1 MRRTLAALA
10 VLLALLA
17 GAPPQ
22 RAGAQAEEPPAVP
35 VSPEVLAQGG
45 SFTANAEGFQALF
58 HNPAAFGSE
67 RRSLTILDASGWIY
81 ANPARLFQSL
91 PGGGDSQSLASFME
105 GEITSGGFG
114 MGSAAGIGYVGRG
127 LGLGALLSVDSYLW
141 GPTTLGATGRLT
153 ADLQFV
159 AGFALKT
166 LGDRLW
172 LGADVRPLIRLAVPV
187 DYSAMFGFFDALQ
200 SGGDPL
206 AALESSPALYGFGFG
221 IDLGAL
227 LALGGWRFGLS
238 VRDFLGTS
246 ILYRQSTLGQV
257 LESLRD
263 TGGFPSGGTALA
275 ADPVIPMELSL
286 GLSYRFDFA
295 PRIIDPIVH
304 LSLSDLITVI
314 QGERSPWT
322 ALHLGTEVRLLRF
335 LALRAGLSQGYLSFG
350 GGLRLPL
357 LDLNA
362 AFFTREMGRHLG
374 DQPSA
379 GMAVEAAIRLDRPPR
394 SRNPARNPAN

>member
-1 MRRTLAALA
+1 MRRIPAVIAL
-10 VLLALLA
+10 LLACA
-17 GAPPQ
+17 WNPPD
-22 RAGAQAEEPPAVP
+22 RAGAQAWEPPAVP

-45 SFTANAEGFQALF
+45 SFTANAEGFQSLF
-58 HNPAAFGSE
+58 HNPAAFASE
-67 RRSLTILDASGWIY
+67 RKSLTILSASSWVY
-81 ANPARLFQSL
+81 ANPARLFHSL
-91 PGGGDSQSLASFME
+91 PCGGDAHSLAEFLE

-127 LGLGALLSVDSYLW
+127 LGLGAVLNVDSYLW
-141 GPTTLGATGRLT
+141 GPTVLGATGRLT

-159 AGFALKT
+159 AGFSVKT

-187 DYSAMFGFFDALQ
+187 DYDDMFGFFDALQ

-206 AALESSPALYGFGFG
+206 AALETAPALYGFGFG

-227 LALGGWRFGLS
+227 LALGGLRIGLS
-238 VRDFLGTS
+238 ERDILGTS
-246 ILYRQSTLGQV
+246 ITYRQSTFGEV
-257 LESLRD
+257 LDALQE
-263 TGGFPSGGTALA
+263 TGGFPGGGTAVVE
-275 ADPVIPMELSL
+275 DPVIPMELSL

-295 PRIIDPIVH
+295 PRTFDPVVH
-304 LSLSDLITVI
+304 MALSDLITVI
-314 QGERSPWT
+314 RGERSAWT

-335 LALRAGLSQGYLSFG
+335 LALRAGLNQGYLTFG

-357 LDLNA
+357 LELNA

-374 DQPSA
+374 DQPSS
-379 GMAVEAAIRLDRPPR
+379 GMALEAVLRL
-394 SRNPARNPAN
+394 

>member
-1 MRRTLAALA
+1 MRRTLAGIALLLA
-10 VLLALLA
+10 VCAWM
-17 GAPPQ
+17 PPD
-22 RAGAQAEEPPAVP
+22 RADAQTWEPPAVP

-58 HNPAAFGSE
+58 HNPAAFASE
-67 RRSLTILDASGWIY
+67 RKSLTILSASSWVY

-91 PGGGDSQSLASFME
+91 PLGGDAQGLAEFLE

-127 LGLGALLSVDSYLW
+127 LGLGAVLNVDSYLW
-141 GPTTLGATGRLT
+141 GPTALGATGRLT

-159 AGFALKT
+159 AGFSLKT

-187 DYSAMFGFFDALQ
+187 DYDAMFGFFDALQ

-206 AALESSPALYGFGFG
+206 AALETATALYGFGFG

-227 LALGGWRFGLS
+227 LALGGLRIGLS

-246 ILYRQSTLGQV
+246 IAYRQSTFGDV
-257 LESLRD
+257 LDALRK
-263 TGGFPSGGTALA
+263 TGGFPSGGTAIA
-275 ADPVIPMELSL
+275 EDPVIPMELSL

-295 PRIIDPIVH
+295 PRTFDPVVH
-304 LSLSDLITVI
+304 LALSDLITVI
-314 QGERSPWT
+314 RGERSPWT

-335 LALRAGLSQGYLSFG
+335 LALRAGLNQGYLTFG

-374 DQPSA
+374 DQPSS
-379 GMAVEAAIRLDRPPR
+379 GMALEAALRL
-394 SRNPARNPAN
+394 